1 MVPGEPPPPIFDR
14 ARPSNSY
21 TEAPPGQPLLACVHT
36 RRGASCATYV
46 REWRAAACSCS
57 GPNRAKPGSR
67 AVFAGGTAGRL
78 PSRLRAPGSG
88 STPVCELGP
97 VHGSGPAALATG
109 PSVPR
114 NSVVQARR
122 TAQRQRLAA
131 VLFILVG
138 RRFQL
143 KNPISFTGRYLSRHG
158 IAQRA
163 GVWIATRSRRTA
175 ELEEVATTHP

>member
-1 MVPGEPPPPIFDR
+1 MVPGEPPPLIFDR

-21 TEAPPGQPLLACVHT
+21 TEAPTGQPLLACVHT
-36 RRGASCATYV
+36 RRGASCATYAGD
-46 REWRAAACSCS
+46 WRAAACSCS

-78 PSRLRAPGSG
+78 PSGLRAPGSG
-88 STPVCELGP
+88 STPVCEPGP
-97 VHGSGPAALATG
+97 VHDSSPAALATG
-109 PSVPR
+109 PSALR

-143 KNPISFTGRYLSRHG
+143 KNPISFTGSYLSRHG

-163 GVWIATRSRRTA
+163 GVWLATRRHGTA
-175 ELEEVATTHP
+175 KPEEVATRDP

>member
-1 MVPGEPPPPIFDR
+1 MVPGEPPPLIFDR

-21 TEAPPGQPLLACVHT
+21 TEAPTGQPLLACVHT
-36 RRGASCATYV
+36 RRGASCATYAGD
-46 REWRAAACSCS
+46 WRAAACSCS

-78 PSRLRAPGSG
+78 PSGLRAPGSG
-88 STPVCELGP
+88 STPVCEPGP
-97 VHGSGPAALATG
+97 VHDSSPAALATG
-109 PSVPR
+109 PSAPR

-122 TAQRQRLAA
+122 TAQWQRLAA
-131 VLFILVG
+131 VLLILIG

-143 KNPISFTGRYLSRHG
+143 KNPISFTGSYLSRHG

-163 GVWIATRSRRTA
+163 GVWLATRRHGTA
-175 ELEEVATTHP
+175 KPEEVATRDP